1 MRFGENFSAVR
12 DTLAIAPTKE
22 NTGETPERRCRVK
35 ILLVEDSERLQRS
48 IGQGLTADGHAIDI
62 AADGDQGLELA
73 ETYDYDVIILDLM
86 LPKLDGLSVL
96 KHLRQNGCR
105 THILILSARDQTD
118 MRVKGLDLG
127 ADDYMVKPFSFDELK
142 ARMRALHRRS
152 ADQKDPCVRL
162 GDLELDTNRRMMRIG
177 GQDAGLSAKEY
188 ELVEFLARRRQR
200 IFPQQTLI
208 ETLYDSEKD
217 VTSNVIEALVY
228 SIRRKLAGHGEPS
241 PIRNRRGQGYFVE

>member
-1 MRFGENFSAVR
+1 M
-12 DTLAIAPTKE
+12 
-22 NTGETPERRCRVK
+22 K

-62 AADGDQGLELA
+62 AADGEQGLEFA

-96 KHLRQNGCR
+96 KRLRQNGSQ
-105 THILILSARDQTD
+105 THILILSARDETD
-118 MRVKGLDLG
+118 MRIEGLDLG
-127 ADDYMVKPFSFDELK
+127 ADDYMTKPFSFDELK

-152 ADQKDPCVRL
+152 ADQKDPCVRI
-162 GDLELDTNRRMMRIG
+162 GRLELDTNKRLIRVR

-188 ELVEFLARRRQR
+188 ELVEYLARRRQR
-200 IFPQQTLI
+200 VFPQQTLI
-208 ETLYDSEKD
+208 ETLYDSDND

-228 SIRRKLAGHGEPS
+228 SIRKKLARHGEPS